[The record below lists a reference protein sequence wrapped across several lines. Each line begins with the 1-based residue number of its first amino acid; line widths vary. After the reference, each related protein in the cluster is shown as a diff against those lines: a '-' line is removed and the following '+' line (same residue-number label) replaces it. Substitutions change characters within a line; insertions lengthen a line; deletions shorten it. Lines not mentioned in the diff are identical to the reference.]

1 MELKDSIPF
10 QLEFRRN
17 YYQLQP
23 RNLPNAKKEHLK
35 KQRFPQTITSSD
47 HQVNSPR
54 QSKRTREHELLFV
67 KESE

>member
-35 KQRFPQTITSSD
+35 NRNFHASSLHPIT
-47 HQVNSPR
+47 
-54 QSKRTREHELLFV
+54 K
-67 KESE
+67 